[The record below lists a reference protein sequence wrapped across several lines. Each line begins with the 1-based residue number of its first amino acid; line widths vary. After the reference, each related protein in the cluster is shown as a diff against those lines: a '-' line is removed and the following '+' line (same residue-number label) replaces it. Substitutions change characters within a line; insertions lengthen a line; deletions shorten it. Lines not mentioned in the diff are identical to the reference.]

1 TDQRSSISL
10 PETVDTS
17 PIDTEDSEVLRARE
31 WLQADAER
39 LQRSLTREEVER
51 VAHSLKLD
59 VQNTAILFELLE
71 TDGLLEACDETEP
84 TDEGIPMSEAEALLA
99 KGSLRA
105 AFQLPLLTADEE
117 RMLGRK
123 IALGRGA
130 QLAADMESQRRIAQE
145 ADQALARLAISN
157 LRLVLHVARAF
168 AIYSGEALE
177 DLFQDGIFGLL
188 RACEKFDPD
197 YGTKFSTYAMWWIR
211 QSITRAIADKGRT
224 IRLPIYVH
232 LDLLRYIRAARL
244 LRQENNDTPPSVAQI
259 ANELAWDVVKAR
271 FIGQLLLLEP
281 VSLDTPAGDGEDKIG
296 DFLMDPDSPEWNVRS
311 RERLEIVQAMLDD
324 MDERTAYIIRKR
336 FGLDDGGDGV
346 TLEILGREL
355 NVTRE
360 RIRQIESEGLRRLR
374 IKASIAGLEKD
385 DLNA

>member
-1 TDQRSSISL
+1 MSL
-10 PETVDTS
+10 PATADDASINAEE
-17 PIDTEDSEVLRARE
+17 PEVLRARE

-59 VQNTAILFELLE
+59 VQNTATLFELLE
-71 TDGLLEACDETEP
+71 TDGLLEACDEAEP
-84 TDEGIPMSEAEALLA
+84 TDEGMSMSEAEALLA

-117 RMLGRK
+117 RVLGRK

-130 QLAADMESQRRIAQE
+130 QLAADMEAQRRIAQE

-157 LRLVLHVARAF
+157 LRLVLHVARVF

-211 QSITRAIADKGRT
+211 QSITRAIADKGHT
-224 IRLPIYVH
+224 IRLPVYVH

-244 LRQENNDTPPSVAQI
+244 LRQENNDIPPSVAQI
-259 ANELAWDVVKAR
+259 ANELAWDVVKTR

-296 DFLMDPDSPEWNVRS
+296 DFLIDPDSPEWNVRS

-346 TLEILGREL
+346 TLETLGREL

-374 IKASIAGLEKD
+374 IKASIVGLEKD
-385 DLNA
+385 DLNV